1 MSAPAV
7 YKRGEVYFLSHGGP
21 PSMFD
26 TRSEPYQ
33 AWRAF
38 GQAVEAAKP
47 RGLIVV
53 SAHWENPSDTAGVQV
68 NNDPTNPLIY
78 DFYGF
83 PKHYYRETFTSHG
96 SAEMLDD
103 VVSALGA
110 GKVPV
115 EQVSRG
121 ADHGLWVPL
130 KVAFNGKTS
139 IPIIQVSLP
148 GNSSPDS
155 AAKLGKALS
164 GLRGKGYTIIGSGQI
179 VHNLRD
185 AFSGAPTPYTEPYLA
200 ATDSAI
206 HSSSPVK
213 AALGLFKHEHYK
225 RAHPTPEHLL
235 PLLVPVAA
243 ADEKDKVEALYVGV
257 DKMGLG
263 WGMWRWVPQEQ

>member
-1 MSAPAV
+1 
-7 YKRGEVYFLSHGGP
+7 
-21 PSMFD
+21 MFD

-47 RGLIVV
+47 RGLVVV
-53 SAHWENPSDTAGVQV
+53 SAHWENPSDTAGVQGEPSLDKSTYRRADASV

-121 ADHGLWVPL
+121 ADHGLW
-130 KVAFNGKTS
+130 GE
-139 IPIIQVSLP
+139 
-148 GNSSPDS
+148 
-155 AAKLGKALS
+155 
-164 GLRGKGYTIIGSGQI
+164 
-179 VHNLRD
+179 H
-185 AFSGAPTPYTEPYLA
+185 
-200 ATDSAI
+200 
-206 HSSSPVK
+206 HS
-213 AALGLFKHEHYK
+213 
-225 RAHPTPEHLL
+225 LL
-235 PLLVPVAA
+235 P
-243 ADEKDKVEALYVGV
+243 
-257 DKMGLG
+257 
-263 WGMWRWVPQEQ
+263 

>member
-1 MSAPAV
+1 
-7 YKRGEVYFLSHGGP
+7 
-21 PSMFD
+21 MFD

-53 SAHWENPSDTAGVQV
+53 SAHWENPSDTAGVQGEHLAPYSIKGRANFPV

-121 ADHGLWVPL
+121 ADHGLWGKHHSSTMSADRADPVVPL

-185 AFSGAPTPYTEPYLA
+185 ACKLHCLRLT
-200 ATDSAI
+200 
-206 HSSSPVK
+206 
-213 AALGLFKHEHYK
+213 
-225 RAHPTPEHLL
+225 
-235 PLLVPVAA
+235 
-243 ADEKDKVEALYVGV
+243 
-257 DKMGLG
+257 
-263 WGMWRWVPQEQ
+263 